1 MGTAADA
8 DPTLGYRI
16 AAVRLRRRR
25 PLGGEQF
32 ARPTRSLPDRSVRPY
47 GVVQRHGRAVDLLP
61 APPLDGSQQPF
72 FFLLAPATAMLLNR
86 AESTDLV
93 VEGDQVLAELLETVK
108 LGDFLLRLA
117 QRGGIGKGFCHRLA
131 GDRKST
137 RLNSSH
143 QIISYAVFC

>member
-8 DPTLGYRI
+8 DPPLEFRI

-32 ARPTRSLPDRSVRPY
+32 ARPTLPLPDRSGRPF

-72 FFLLAPATAMLLNR
+72 FFLVAPATPLLLHR
-86 AESTDLV
+86 AEATELF
-93 VEGDQVLAELLETVK
+93 VEGQQVPAELLAK
-108 LGDFLLRLA
+108 LKIGRFLPA
-117 QRGGIGKGFCHRLA
+117 
-131 GDRKST
+131 S
-137 RLNSSH
+137 
-143 QIISYAVFC
+143 

>member
-8 DPTLGYRI
+8 DPPLEFRI
-16 AAVRLRRRR
+16 AAVRLRPRR

-32 ARPTRSLPDRSVRPY
+32 ARPTLPLPDRSGRPF

-72 FFLLAPATAMLLNR
+72 FFLVAPATPLLLHR

-93 VEGDQVLAELLETVK
+93 VEGDQVLAEVLETVK
-108 LGDFLLRLA
+108 VGVFLVLLE
-117 QRGGIGKGFCHRLA
+117 QRGGIGRVFWNG
-131 GDRKST
+131 
-137 RLNSSH
+137 
-143 QIISYAVFC
+143 AVGMVAWGGELRMM